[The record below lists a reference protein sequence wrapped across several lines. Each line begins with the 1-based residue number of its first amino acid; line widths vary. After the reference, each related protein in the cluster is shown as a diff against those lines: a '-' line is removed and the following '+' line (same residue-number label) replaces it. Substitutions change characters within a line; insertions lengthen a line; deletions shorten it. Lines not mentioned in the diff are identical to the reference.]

1 MSEKELLLQACLKFV
16 NKRIAS
22 YKDEMDTIKESIDA
36 NDKSNDMGDDSGNG
50 KLFNDLEKNAQ
61 HLSDA
66 NKTLDTLKL
75 INPKKSF
82 DSIALGS
89 IVKTT
94 QNIFFIS
101 ISIGEIETETNTY
114 LGISLLTPIG
124 QLLKG
129 KSVGNT
135 IAFNGITHEILEIK

>member
-1 MSEKELLLQACLKFV
+1 MLLQACLNYV

-22 YKDEMDTIKESIDA
+22 YKDEIETIKESIDA
-36 NDKSNDMGDDSGNG
+36 NDKSNDMDDDSGNG

-66 NKTLDTLKL
+66 NKTLDTLKH
-75 INPKKSF
+75 INPQKNY
-82 DSIALGS
+82 DNIVLGS

-94 QNIFFIS
+94 QNTFFIS
-101 ISIGEIETETNTY
+101 ISIGTIETDMGNY
-114 LGISLLTPIG
+114 LGISLQTPIG

-129 KSVGNT
+129 KSIGDT
-135 IAFNGITHEILEIK
+135 ITFNGITHEILAIK